1 VEENALIRD
10 RDYTLLI
17 DKSQSMSTQD
27 QPEGKSRWE
36 VAQESTYA
44 LAKQCEEYDPD
55 GITVYLFSSRFKR
68 YDNVTSDKVA
78 QIYGE
83 NDPMGK
89 TDLLSVLEDAIEN
102 YFQRKAAGET
112 KPNGETFLVI
122 TDGEPEDR
130 KGVIRYIIE
139 TSRRLDQDQEIGI
152 SLIQVGET
160 KGQIREY
167 LYALDT
173 QLIEAGAKYDIVSV
187 TLMEDLETQSLSETL
202 IKAALGG

>member
-1 VEENALIRD
+1 MEENALIRN

-44 LAKQCEEYDPD
+44 LAKQCEAYDSD

-68 YDNVTSDKVA
+68 YDHVTSDKVNE
-78 QIYGE
+78 IYAE

-89 TDLLSVLEDAIEN
+89 TNLYGVLQHALEN
-102 YFQRKAAGET
+102 YFRRKANGEANA
-112 KPNGETFLVI
+112 NGETFLVI

-130 KGVIRYIIE
+130 KGVIQLIIE
-139 TSRRLDQDQEIGI
+139 MSRRVERDDEIGI
-152 SLIQVGET
+152 SFIQVGDDPKVT
-160 KGQIREY
+160 EY
-167 LYALDT
+167 LKALDD
-173 QLIEAGAKYDIVSV
+173 QLLDAGAKFDIVDTITMTEMGNSP
-187 TLMEDLETQSLSETL
+187 LSEVL
-202 IKAALGG
+202 LKALTD

>member
-27 QPEGKSRWE
+27 QLGGKSRWE

-44 LAKQCEEYDPD
+44 LAKECETYDSD

-68 YDNVTSDKVA
+68 YDNVTSDQVSK
-78 QIYGE
+78 IYAE

-89 TDLLSVLEDAIEN
+89 TDLLSVLEDAVEN
-102 YFQRKAAGET
+102 YFQRKAAGQT
-112 KPNGETFLVI
+112 KANGETFLII

-130 KGVIRYIIE
+130 KGVMRLIIE
-139 TSRRLDQDQEIGI
+139 TSRRVECDHELGI
-152 SLIQVGET
+152 SLIQVGDDPKVT
-160 KGQIREY
+160 EY
-167 LYALDT
+167 LKALDD
-173 QLIEAGAKYDIVSV
+173 QLLEAGAQFDIVDTITMAEMGNS
-187 TLMEDLETQSLSETL
+187 SLSDVL
-202 IKAALGG
+202 LKALTD

>member
-1 VEENALIRD
+1 MEENALIRD

-27 QPEGKSRWE
+27 QAGGKSRWE

-55 GITVYLFSSRFKR
+55 GITVYVFSSRFKR
-68 YDNVTSDKVA
+68 YDNVKSDQVSKVYA
-78 QIYGE
+78 E

-89 TDLLSVLEDAIEN
+89 TDLLAALEDAIEN

-112 KPNGETFLVI
+112 KPNGETLLII

-139 TSRRLDQDQEIGI
+139 TSRRLDRDDELGI
-152 SLIQVGET
+152 SFIQVGDDPKVT
-160 KGQIREY
+160 EY
-167 LYALDT
+167 LKALDD
-173 QLIEAGAKYDIVSV
+173 QLLDTGAKFDIVDTITMTEMGNS
-187 TLMEDLETQSLSETL
+187 SLPDVL
-202 IKAALGG
+202 LKAITD

>member
-44 LAKQCEEYDPD
+44 LAKECEDYDPD

-68 YDNVTSDKVA
+68 YDNVTSNKVNE
-78 QIYGE
+78 IYAE

-89 TDLLSVLEDAIEN
+89 TNLYGVLQHALEN
-102 YFQRKAAGET
+102 YFQRKAVGQT
-112 KPNGETFLVI
+112 KPNGETFLII

-130 KGVIRYIIE
+130 KGVMRLIIE
-139 TSRRLDQDQEIGI
+139 TSRRVERDNELGI
-152 SLIQVGET
+152 SLIQVGDDPKVT
-160 KGQIREY
+160 EY
-167 LYALDT
+167 LKALDD
-173 QLIEAGAKYDIVSV
+173 QLLDAGAQFDIVDTITMADMGNS
-187 TLMEDLETQSLSETL
+187 SLSDVL
-202 IKAALGG
+202 LKALTD

>member
-1 VEENALIRD
+1 VEENALIRN

-27 QPEGKSRWE
+27 QPGGKSRWE

-55 GITVYLFSSRFKR
+55 GITVYLFSSRFRR
-68 YDNVTSDKVA
+68 YDNVTSDKVSRVYA
-78 QIYGE
+78 E

-89 TDLLSVLEDAIEN
+89 TDLLAALEDAIEN

-112 KPNGETFLVI
+112 KPNGETILVI

-130 KGVIRYIIE
+130 KGVMRFIIE
-139 TSRRLDQDQEIGI
+139 TSRKLDRDDELGI
-152 SLIQVGET
+152 SLIQVGDDAKVT
-160 KGQIREY
+160 EY
-167 LYALDT
+167 LKALDD
-173 QLIEAGAKYDIVSV
+173 QLLDAGAKFDIVDTITMTEMGNS
-187 TLMEDLETQSLSETL
+187 SLPDVL
-202 IKAALGG
+202 LKAITD

>member
-1 VEENALIRD
+1 MEENPLIRD

-44 LAKQCEEYDPD
+44 LAKQCEAYDPD

-78 QIYGE
+78 QVYAE

-89 TDLLSVLEDAIEN
+89 TNLLSVLEDAIEN

-130 KGVIRYIIE
+130 KGVIRYLIE
-139 TSRRLDQDQEIGI
+139 TSRRLEQDQEIGI
-152 SLIQVGET
+152 SLIQVGDDPKVT
-160 KGQIREY
+160 EY
-167 LYALDT
+167 FKALDD
-173 QLIEAGAKYDIVSV
+173 QLLDAGAKYDIVSV
-187 TLMEDLETQSLSETL
+187 TMMKDMGNASLSEVL
-202 IKAALGG
+202 LKAATG